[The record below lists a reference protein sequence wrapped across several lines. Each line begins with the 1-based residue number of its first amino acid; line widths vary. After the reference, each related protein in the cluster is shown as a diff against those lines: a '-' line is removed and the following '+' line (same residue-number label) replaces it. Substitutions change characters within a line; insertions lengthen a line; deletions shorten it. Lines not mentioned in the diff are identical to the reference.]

1 MFYLK
6 IFSYNNYIFS
16 SENNIFA
23 AGCKDGS
30 IKVFDKR
37 LPTQEAKIASFIGHH
52 SKILTLRLQDATV
65 VSAR

>member
-1 MFYLK
+1 M
-6 IFSYNNYIFS
+6 IFIIFTD
-16 SENNIFA
+16 NNIFA

-37 LPTQEAKIASFIGHH
+37 LPPDDAKIASFIGHH

>member
-1 MFYLK
+1 MILYTKVILYFYT
-6 IFSYNNYIFS
+6 
-16 SENNIFA
+16 ENNIFA

-37 LPTQEAKIASFIGHH
+37 LPPDEAKIASFIGHH

>member
-1 MFYLK
+1 MILHSKVILYF
-6 IFSYNNYIFS
+6 FT
-16 SENNIFA
+16 ENNIFA

-37 LPTQEAKIASFIGHH
+37 LPPDEAKIASFIGHH

>member
-1 MFYLK
+1 MAFVT
-6 IFSYNNYIFS
+6 
-16 SENNIFA
+16 ENNIFA

-37 LPTQEAKIASFIGHH
+37 LPPDEAKIASFIGHH

>member
-1 MFYLK
+1 MVCT
-6 IFSYNNYIFS
+6 
-16 SENNIFA
+16 ENNIFA

-37 LPTQEAKIASFIGHH
+37 LPPDEAKIASFVGHH

>member
-1 MFYLK
+1 MIISFFFFL
-6 IFSYNNYIFS
+6 
-16 SENNIFA
+16 ENNIIA

-37 LPTQEAKIASFIGHH
+37 LPSQEAKIASFIGHH